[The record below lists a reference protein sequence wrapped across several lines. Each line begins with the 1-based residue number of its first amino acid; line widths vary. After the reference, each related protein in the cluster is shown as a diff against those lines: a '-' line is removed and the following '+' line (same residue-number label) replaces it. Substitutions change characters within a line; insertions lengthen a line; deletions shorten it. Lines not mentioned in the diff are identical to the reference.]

1 MRLQGDELKRRLMEE
16 VPQEPITADPREDDE
31 DDEDVPEEDDEH
43 GVKLADS
50 GSTRTRGKNGGKGD
64 TRDPRETT
72 ASGETL
78 APARGEP
85 WP

>member
-1 MRLQGDELKRRLMEE
+1 MVAYRRAWMRLQGDELKRRLMEE

-50 GSTRTRGKNGGKGD
+50 ANNSN
-64 TRDPRETT
+64 
-72 ASGETL
+72 SGEE
-78 APARGEP
+78 RR
-85 WP
+85 

>member
-1 MRLQGDELKRRLMEE
+1 MEE

-50 GSTRTRGKNGGKGD
+50 ANDSN
-64 TRDPRETT
+64 
-72 ASGETL
+72 SGE
-78 APARGEP
+78 
-85 WP
+85 

>member
-1 MRLQGDELKRRLMEE
+1 MRLQGDELTRRLMEE

-50 GSTRTRGKNGGKGD
+50 ANDSN
-64 TRDPRETT
+64 
-72 ASGETL
+72 SGEE
-78 APARGEP
+78 RR
-85 WP
+85 